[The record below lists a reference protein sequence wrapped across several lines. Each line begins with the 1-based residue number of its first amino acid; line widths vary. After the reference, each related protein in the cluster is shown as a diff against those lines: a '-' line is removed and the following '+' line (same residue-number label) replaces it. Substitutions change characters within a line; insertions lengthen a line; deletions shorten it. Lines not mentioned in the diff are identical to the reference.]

1 MGGLYDSPYES
12 SVSYDV
18 GEIGYFWSASEDD
31 SFDAYYMYIKD
42 QDDTRFSVTATR
54 ASLSPSVV
62 SGTISKVFRGQA
74 KCLTNRCLGEVKF
87 HLSRRGIPWTI
98 CLQNSFLRVR
108 ESFAL
113 VDSISGFA
121 YGVDSR

>member
-42 QDDTRFSVTATR
+42 QDDTHFSVTATR

-62 SGTISKVFRGQA
+62 SGTISKVFRGQT
-74 KCLTNRCLGEVKF
+74 KCLTNRCLGEAKF
-87 HLSRRGIPWTI
+87 HLSSVARLAW
-98 CLQNSFLRVR
+98 NSLDHL
-108 ESFAL
+108 FAK
-113 VDSISGFA
+113 
-121 YGVDSR
+121 